1 MTKPACRQ
9 PIRLGHQHC
18 TAAVVVVYTIKFL
31 NPRGRSVRYPNMGR
45 YLAVRNNQGVSGESE
60 TSSGGLDTSGV
71 DWCYVPWRPL
81 PRSQSSGKITLIKE
95 RNDPNSNR
103 QLLTLNA
110 TVGLTIIADDRYVS
124 IVQEYELV
132 DDYMHPISGSRARSN
147 NLISSWKLVCGG

>member
-1 MTKPACRQ
+1 M
-9 PIRLGHQHC
+9 PIW
-18 TAAVVVVYTIKFL
+18 
-31 NPRGRSVRYPNMGR
+31 NMGR

-60 TSSGGLDTSGV
+60 TSSGGLETSGV

-110 TVGLTIIADDRYVS
+110 TVGLTAIPDDRYGS
-124 IVQEYELV
+124 IVQEYGPV
-132 DDYMHPISGSRARSN
+132 DDHIRPTTGSRAS
-147 NLISSWKLVCGG
+147 LQISFWGEIAEK

>member
-1 MTKPACRQ
+1 
-9 PIRLGHQHC
+9 
-18 TAAVVVVYTIKFL
+18 
-31 NPRGRSVRYPNMGR
+31 MGR

-60 TSSGGLDTSGV
+60 SSSGGLEASGV

-110 TVGLTIIADDRYVS
+110 TVGLTTTVDDRYVS
-124 IVQEYELV
+124 IVQEYELI
-132 DDYMHPISGSRARSN
+132 DDHMHPMSGSRARSPSHFSAKVASPARLASQVYGSLTLKKSSQ
-147 NLISSWKLVCGG
+147 LIY